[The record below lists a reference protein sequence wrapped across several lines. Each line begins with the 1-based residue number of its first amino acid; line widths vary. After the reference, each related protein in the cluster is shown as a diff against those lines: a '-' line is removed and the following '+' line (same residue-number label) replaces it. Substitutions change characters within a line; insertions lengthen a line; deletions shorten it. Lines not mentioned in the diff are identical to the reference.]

1 MSTEQQEQQQRA
13 FRGVW
18 IPADIWLNSDLSIQ
32 EKVMLVE
39 IDSLCVGERGCYK
52 RNKAFADFFQLSES
66 RVSEV
71 IKSLEQKGMIR
82 IEYQRSG
89 KQIIERNIFMVS
101 AFEKPNTPLR
111 KVEEPS
117 SENRRPSSENAE
129 ESNTTEKYKENNTE
143 KTYGATAPDVF
154 AESKHSSNVKEVY
167 TYWQKIMDKQRS
179 KLDNNRRGLIERAL
193 KNYSVDDL
201 KQAIDGCAASP
212 FHMGQNRD
220 KKKYNGLELILR
232 NSEKIE
238 GFRDNCGKHI
248 ADAHGGFKPGDY
260 DDVGF
265 MSDGARE
272 ALGL

>member
-1 MSTEQQEQQQRA
+1 
-13 FRGVW
+13 
-18 IPADIWLNSDLSIQ
+18 
-32 EKVMLVE
+32 MLVE

-143 KTYGATAPDVF
+143 KTDGAAAPDAFAKSKQADDVQAVF
-154 AESKHSSNVKEVY
+154 S
-167 TYWQKIMDKQRS
+167 YWQTIMDKRRA
-179 KLDNNRRGLIERAL
+179 KLDDKRKSLITNAL
-193 KNYSVDDL
+193 KNYTVEEL
-201 KQAIDGCAASP
+201 RKAIDGCKSSP
-212 FHMGQNRD
+212 WHMGKNPGNTL
-220 KKKYNGLELILR
+220 YNELGLILR
-232 NSEKIE
+232 NSEKI
-238 GFRDNCGKHI
+238 D
-248 ADAHGGFKPGDY
+248 
-260 DDVGF
+260 GF
-265 MSDGARE
+265 MERVGASRPRSAHTGFQPE
-272 ALGL
+272 DYQGMEYVSPGAEEWLRGGDHG